1 MDTNTPSD
9 TKNSDTK
16 NTEASSY
23 LTPIAVVLGAIIIA
37 VAFYFGHGG
46 APVPTSG
53 QPTSGQTQT
62 AVNISD
68 VKTAGEPYIGS
79 KDAPVTMAL
88 WFDYQCP
95 FCKLLDTNSM
105 PELYTNY
112 IKTGKLRVVFK
123 DFAFLGPDSDAAGLF
138 ARALWDLYPNRFYAW
153 YQAMYAAQ
161 DGENSGFG
169 NMASI
174 EKLAKTFPG
183 INEAKV
189 VTQMNSHKSEYAAA
203 MSADR
208 AEGERMGVRGTPS
221 FIIGTHLSVGA
232 QPYSKISA
240 LINAQ
245 LQKVKN

>member
-1 MDTNTPSD
+1 MDTHT
-9 TKNSDTK
+9 TSDTK
-16 NTEASSY
+16 NTEANSY

-37 VAFYFGHGG
+37 GAFYFGHGG
-46 APVPTSG
+46 VAAPTAG
-53 QPTSGQTQT
+53 QPTRGQTQ
-62 AVNISD
+62 AVVNIND

-79 KDAPVTMAL
+79 KNAPVTMAL

-112 IKTGKLRVVFK
+112 IKTGKLKIVFK
-123 DFAFLGPDSDAAGLF
+123 DFAFLGPDSDTAGLF

-161 DGENSGFG
+161 DEENSGFG
-169 NMASI
+169 NLASI
-174 EKLAKTFPG
+174 EKLAKGFPG
-183 INEAKV
+183 IDEAKV

-208 AEGERMGVRGTPS
+208 AEGESMGVRGTPS

-232 QPYSKISA
+232 QQYSKISA

-245 LQKVKN
+245 LQKVKK